1 MSSLE
6 NPLLVTTLIEPHQ
19 SAYQPC
25 HRTKTALLKVKSD
38 LISAIGNQEIACL
51 ILLNISTAFNMVDIG
66 ILLQRL
72 TNRFGI
78 TDTVKTWIASCLTD
92 WSQKVKIGSSESSSV
107 TLECGVPQGLV
118 SGPILFILY
127 TTPLRQICRKH
138 GIHYHLYADDS
149 QLYVLFKPSK
159 PVSKEACLHQ
169 LEGCI
174 SDIRLWMANN
184 MLKLNYEKIEF
195 IIFGTCQ
202 QLAKIS
208 DISIKVG
215 SMKIQP
221 VDEVRNLGF
230 FMDRFLKNSV
240 HINKLSV
247 AMFHNLRNIK
257 RIQNK
262 LDFDSIKTLI
272 QALIMSKLDYC
283 NALLPGSFKFLLTKL
298 QHIQNM
304 ACRIV
309 CSLRKFDHVTQPIYD
324 LHWLCI

>member
-1 MSSLE
+1 M
-6 NPLLVTTLIEPHQ
+6 
-19 SAYQPC
+19 
-25 HRTKTALLKVKSD
+25 VKSD
-38 LISAIGNQEIACL
+38 LISAFGNQEIACL
-51 ILLNISTAFNMVDIG
+51 VLLDLSAAFDMVDTG

-78 TDTVKTWIASCLTD
+78 TGTVKTWIASYLTD
-92 WSQKVKIGSSESSSV
+92 RSQKVKIGSSESSSV
-107 TLECGVPQGLV
+107 TLECGVPQV
-118 SGPILFILY
+118 SVLGPILFIPY
-127 TTPLRQICRKH
+127 TTPLGQICRKH
-138 GIHYHLYADDS
+138 VIYYHLYADDS
-149 QLYVLFKPSK
+149 QLYMSFKPSK
-159 PVSKEACLHQ
+159 PGSKEACLHQ

-174 SDIRLWMANN
+174 SDIRLWMANH
-184 MLKLNYEKIEF
+184 MLKLNDEKTKF

-215 SMKIQP
+215 LMKIQP

-240 HINKLSV
+240 HINKLSA
-247 AMFHNLRNIK
+247 AMFHSLRNIK

-262 LDFDSIKTLI
+262 LDFDSTKTLI

-283 NALLPGSFKFLLTKL
+283 NALLPGSSKFLLTKL
-298 QHIQNM
+298 QCIQNM

-309 CSLRKFDHVTQPIYD
+309 CSLRKFDHVTQPMYD
-324 LHWLCI
+324 LHWLRIQERIDYKIACIMFKCNDGFSS